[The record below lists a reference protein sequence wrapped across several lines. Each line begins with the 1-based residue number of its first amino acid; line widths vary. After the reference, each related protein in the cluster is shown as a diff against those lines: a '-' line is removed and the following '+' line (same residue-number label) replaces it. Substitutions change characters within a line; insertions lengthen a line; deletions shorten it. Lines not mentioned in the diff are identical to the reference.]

1 MQEEIENLIDLYGRF
16 IRAYEKL
23 PKSLQ
28 VILLVLAFALVTLL
42 YLLYPP
48 F

>member
-1 MQEEIENLIDLYGRF
+1 MQEEIEYLIDCYRRF

-23 PKSLQ
+23 PKLLQ

-42 YLLYPP
+42 YMLYPP